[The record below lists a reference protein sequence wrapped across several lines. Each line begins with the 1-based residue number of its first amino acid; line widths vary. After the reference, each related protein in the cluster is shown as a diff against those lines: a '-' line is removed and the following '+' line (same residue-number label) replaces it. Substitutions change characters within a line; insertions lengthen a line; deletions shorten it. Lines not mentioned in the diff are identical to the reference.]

1 MRGPAVL
8 DTGLQGGVQVLPWG
22 AENNGEKGTV
32 VQRQQTTAQQQ
43 QCSGWDLAST
53 VDQRRSAQNSA
64 WQQVMQRQQ
73 PMALFFCPSPR
84 GWQGGGCLVG
94 VFPAAV
100 CGALISPSGSSGEAM
115 AEEQRDLISSDGS
128 SGVLPV
134 GNNERSTLG
143 RRSVLSAVS
152 ILVALLIAGQAVTI
166 YYVYQQSGQI
176 SKLTKTSQS
185 LKLESLQRRMPTNTQ
200 PANKM
205 AMSMMNMPMAM
216 KVLPLAPSVGDMPLE
231 AMKPRSNKT
240 EDQVRHLLLK
250 ADPRKT
256 FPELKDDM
264 LGNMKRLQKTMSA
277 MDWKDFE
284 AWMHKWLLFEMAKS
298 PKEEQNAIPA
308 EKAPTP
314 TEPEEMI
321 FSGVDMLKG
330 CSKDRCT
337 TFS

>member
-1 MRGPAVL
+1 
-8 DTGLQGGVQVLPWG
+8 
-22 AENNGEKGTV
+22 
-32 VQRQQTTAQQQ
+32 
-43 QCSGWDLAST
+43 
-53 VDQRRSAQNSA
+53 
-64 WQQVMQRQQ
+64 
-73 PMALFFCPSPR
+73 
-84 GWQGGGCLVG
+84 
-94 VFPAAV
+94 
-100 CGALISPSGSSGEAM
+100 M

-128 SGVLPV
+128 SGVLPT
-134 GNNERSTLG
+134 GNTERSTVG
-143 RRSVLSAVS
+143 RRTVLSVVS

-176 SKLTKTSQS
+176 SKLTKTSQT
-185 LKLESLQRRMPTNTQ
+185 LKLESLQRRMPTSTQ

-216 KVLPLAPSVGDMPLE
+216 KVMPLAPSVGKMPME

-264 LGNMKRLQKTMSA
+264 LGNLKRLQKTMSA
-277 MDWKDFE
+277 MDWQDFE
-284 AWMHKWLLFEMAKS
+284 AWMHKWLLFEMAKG
-298 PKEEQNAIPA
+298 PEADEQKAIPA

-321 FSGVDMLKG
+321 FSGVDMLKA
-330 CSKDRCT
+330 K
-337 TFS
+337 

>member
-1 MRGPAVL
+1 
-8 DTGLQGGVQVLPWG
+8 
-22 AENNGEKGTV
+22 
-32 VQRQQTTAQQQ
+32 
-43 QCSGWDLAST
+43 
-53 VDQRRSAQNSA
+53 
-64 WQQVMQRQQ
+64 
-73 PMALFFCPSPR
+73 
-84 GWQGGGCLVG
+84 
-94 VFPAAV
+94 
-100 CGALISPSGSSGEAM
+100 M

-321 FSGVDMLKG
+321 FSGVDMLKA
-330 CSKDRCT
+330 K
-337 TFS
+337 